1 MIVRLARQDGDRVKA
16 APVPDERHQFLHLV
30 RLAWGLHERGVGSMI
45 DLSRGTDPAVVVHRA
60 AERLKIL
67 ATRRG
72 RKWVFT
78 WGRGCHQ
85 WAPAEAKDAVE
96 IIAKVAAR

>member
-1 MIVRLARQDGDRVKA
+1 MTDKVSSVCYFGD
-16 APVPDERHQFLHLV
+16 APVLDERHQFLHLV
-30 RLAWGLHERGVGSMI
+30 RLAWGLHELGVGSVI
-45 DLSRGTDPAVVVHRA
+45 DLSRGTDPALVIHRP

-78 WGRGCHQ
+78 WGRGRYQ
-85 WAPAEAKDAVE
+85 WVAAEATD
-96 IIAKVAAR
+96 AARRIAEVGAR